1 MEKLFKVGYGQ
12 YEFYVVAATGEEAVQ
27 KIGERERIGYLP
39 LKVMDEITE
48 VDGYKVV
55 LQKAEKKEE
64 PKIEPKEEEAVE
76 EKKETKKGTK
86 TKVGD

>member
-12 YEFYVVAATGEEAVQ
+12 YEFYVVATTGEEAVQ

-64 PKIEPKEEEAVE
+64 PKQEIAE